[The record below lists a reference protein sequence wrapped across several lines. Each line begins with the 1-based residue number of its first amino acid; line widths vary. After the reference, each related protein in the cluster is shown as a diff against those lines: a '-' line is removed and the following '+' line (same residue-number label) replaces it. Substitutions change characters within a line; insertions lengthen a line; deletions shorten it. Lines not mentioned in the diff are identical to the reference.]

1 MARPAQLA
9 LAIGFAVGAAAGR
22 AEATPATTQADALFQ
37 QGRRAAEKGDAA
49 GACKLFTASYRLEP
63 AVGTLLNLGDCSER
77 QGDVQAAYDYFDAAR
92 SRMAANDDR
101 LPILLQRIDK
111 IEAVSGKL
119 ALHLA
124 STAPPGTTVSLDGA
138 PYDTSRTAPM
148 FVTAAK
154 HIVLVTAV
162 GHRGTRYELTF
173 DSGQVR
179 TFDVTPGDELETVLP
194 TAPPEETHQTGRAVL
209 RVSAVSA
216 FGLSVAA
223 LWIGTAAGIVAMER
237 KNVQDANCDAN
248 NLCNRVGYD
257 AAQSGSSWAT
267 ASTAFFLSGIGLAA
281 VGVGLFVWSTRIGK
295 VSATASLGPGSI
307 ALQGSF

>member
-1 MARPAQLA
+1 MVFT
-9 LAIGFAVGAAAGR
+9 IR

-77 QGDVQAAYDYFDAAR
+77 LGDVQAAYDYFDAAR

-119 ALHLA
+119 SLHLA
-124 STAPPGTTVSLDGA
+124 SSAPPGTTVSVDGA
-138 PYDTSRTAPM
+138 HYDTSRTTPM

-173 DSGQVR
+173 DSGQER
-179 TFDVTPGDELETVLP
+179 TFDVTPGDELESVLP
-194 TAPPEETHQTGRAVL
+194 TAPPEEKHQTARTVL
-209 RVSAVSA
+209 RASA
-216 FGLSVAA
+216 FAA
-223 LWIGTAAGIVAMER
+223 FGVSIVSLWVGTAAGVVAIER
-237 KNVQDANCDAN
+237 KSVQEANCDAT
-248 NLCNRVGYD
+248 NLCNLTGYD
-257 AAQSGSSWAT
+257 AAQSGRSWAT
-267 ASTAFFLSGIGLAA
+267 VSTAFFLTGIGLAA
-281 VGVGLFVWSTRIGK
+281 AGVGLFVWSTRIG
-295 VSATASLGPGSI
+295 ATTVTAAVGPGNLS
-307 ALQGSF
+307 LQGAF